1 MTNETIVQDWEP
13 ETSSKL
19 SLIIDD
25 TIITTGNL
33 KIKCVVDSFGLYH
46 KSNEVSIE
54 TFGLKPTPKS
64 VQMQPQTASEVI
76 EEIEVQSKS
85 GTLRKLNLFL
95 SNLLLLLIAAVQW
108 NCDNNDNE
116 KYTSEVWKITSL
128 YNRREPSKDII
139 EHDFTALLNYKTCD
153 QLELQ
158 TDNDNGLC
166 LQTKLSPYPKW
177 KKKLLET

>member
-1 MTNETIVQDWEP
+1 MLVIKYGFLAKSSLLTLPSHLNCKFVIIFLPFQAELFDLKPQHFLPNLTNETFVQDWEP

-76 EEIEVQSKS
+76 EEIEVQSRS

-95 SNLLLLLIAAVQW
+95 SNLLLLLIAAVQ
-108 NCDNNDNE
+108 
-116 KYTSEVWKITSL
+116 
-128 YNRREPSKDII
+128 
-139 EHDFTALLNYKTCD
+139 
-153 QLELQ
+153 
-158 TDNDNGLC
+158 
-166 LQTKLSPYPKW
+166 
-177 KKKLLET
+177 